1 MLELKRT
8 VVLASALIM
17 AIACAPI
24 HTQDFTANRTILK
37 NDAVQ
42 YLFPEQVT
50 VPAGKPSPIN
60 LHFRIAPGLHI
71 NSSKPSEDYLIPTAF
86 SIPEGAGVKL
96 DNATYPPGV
105 FITLPADPNTKL
117 SVYTGEF
124 AIQARIVATPGNHLI
139 EAKLRYQACN
149 QSECLPPKTI
159 PVAIDVIGK

>member
-1 MLELKRT
+1 MFEIKKHISIA
-8 VVLASALIM
+8 VAIALASLPALG
-17 AIACAPI
+17 
-24 HTQDFTANRTILK
+24 QNFTPNRSVLK

-50 VPAGKPSPIN
+50 VPAGKASPIN

-71 NSSKPSEDYLIPTAF
+71 NSHAPSEDYLIPTTF
-86 SIPEGAGVKL
+86 SIPEGAGAKL
-96 DNATYPPGV
+96 DKATYPPGV
-105 FITLPADPNTKL
+105 FITLPADPKTKL

-124 AIQARIVATPGNHLI
+124 TIQTRIIATSGNHLI
-139 EAKLRYQACN
+139 QAKLRYQACN